1 MAIVPQHTH
10 SGPEPAPT
18 RGGDR
23 AHGDDD
29 AMTELRRIELARHP
43 ALPEDE
49 RIAVVARVGGQVAG
63 EASYQRIYGP
73 RAVLSLDVDE
83 AFWHLGTPQRL
94 IAALG
99 EQASLLGIATFLIRV
114 RASDLR
120 LLAMLREDFGARGR
134 RDGGFVELQFPA
146 SGRSGRAT

>member
-1 MAIVPQHTH
+1 
-10 SGPEPAPT
+10 
-18 RGGDR
+18 
-23 AHGDDD
+23 
-29 AMTELRRIELARHP
+29 MTELRRIELARHP

-146 SGRSGRAT
+146 SGRSDRAT